1 MAPPKRELSAE
12 DRIAVNNGG
21 EAPPTEAPGGIAG
34 TGIAV
39 LVQTFEH
46 KHAVAQ
52 EKEAPPP
59 PPETWDAYSKKSQE
73 SAGVL
78 SMIDL
83 LIKDLDKE
91 MTEAETG
98 EKDSQTEYEKMMSD
112 SAEKR
117 TVDVKSLADKEA
129 AAADLEVSLEKHK
142 ESKAAAG
149 KELMATLK
157 YIQSLHAECDWLIQY
172 YDVRKEARAGEID
185 SLTKAKAILSGADF
199 SFIQGRLHGSA
210 S

>member
-1 MAPPKRELSAE
+1 MWHHLKKELSAE
-12 DRIAVNNGG
+12 ERISVNMGG

-34 TGIAV
+34 TGVAV
-39 LVQTFEH
+39 LVQAFEH
-46 KHAVAQ
+46 KHATVQA
-52 EKEAPPP
+52 KAAPPP
-59 PPETWDAYSKKSQE
+59 APETWDAYSKKSQE
-73 SAGVL
+73 STGVL

-91 MTEAETG
+91 MTEAETE
-98 EKDSQTEYEKMMSD
+98 EKDAQADYEKLMAD

-117 TVDVKSLADKEA
+117 TVDTKSLTDKEA
-129 AAADLEVSLEKHK
+129 GKADLEASLEAHK

-157 YIQSLHAECDWLIQY
+157 YIQSLHAECDWLIKY

-199 SFIQGRLHGSA
+199 SFIQKRLRGLD
-210 S
+210 